1 MNLLTSINNVLM
13 FINDHWSEITIGI
26 ALVLLIVK
34 KIKAFMDQSDE
45 EKIQNAL
52 KQAKEI
58 ILDSVT
64 RAEVDYSEWKKSGA
78 IKRAQVLNEIFA
90 KYPILSKVT
99 DQETLIKIL
108 DSYID
113 EALETLRTI
122 IDTNLD
128 ANKDTYKGN
137 FEEDSTKVES
147 GE

>member
-26 ALVLLIVK
+26 ALILLLVK
-34 KIKAFMDQSDE
+34 KIKAFMEQSDE

-64 RAEVDYSEWKKSGA
+64 RAEVDYSDWKKSGA

-99 DQETLIKIL
+99 DQETLIKTL

-128 ANKDTYKGN
+128 ASKDAYKGS
-137 FEEDSTKVES
+137 FEEENNKTES